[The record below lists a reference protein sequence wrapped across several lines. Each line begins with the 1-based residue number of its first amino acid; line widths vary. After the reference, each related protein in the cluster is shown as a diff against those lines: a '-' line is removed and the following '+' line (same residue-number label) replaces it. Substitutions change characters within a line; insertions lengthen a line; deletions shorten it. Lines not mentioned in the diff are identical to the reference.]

1 MFGWG
6 ELGLIAILAIILLG
20 PERLPEIFRTLG
32 KLYAEYKKAQKRF
45 ELEVLYGYKL
55 PDKDL
60 LDMLSQKRID
70 EIIKS
75 ELQPKKIEI
84 DENIKKLLMD
94 EEDENDEKQKG
105 KDLNKEDLNKEGETL
120 K

>member
-6 ELGLIAILAIILLG
+6 ELGIIVILAIILLG

-32 KLYAEYKKAQKRF
+32 RLYAEYKKARKRF

-60 LDMLSQKRID
+60 LDLLSRKNID

-75 ELQPKKIEI
+75 ELEPKKLEM
-84 DENIKKLLMD
+84 DENIKRLLMD
-94 EEDENDEKQKG
+94 SDDDLPKEIKNREVKQEN
-105 KDLNKEDLNKEGETL
+105 EGE
-120 K
+120 KD